1 MSPAGRRRPSF
12 RAAVLSLL
20 ASVSLLGSAPFLPR
34 KEPRPEDP
42 PRRQTWNRRLI
53 AQQPQALYRE
63 IVDSYVRKGLPGMV
77 LLVKTPEEGAWV
89 GSKGYARLEDRSP
102 MHADTVFHT
111 LGLTRLFLATSI
123 MMLRDEGRIDL
134 DAAIDRYLPAGVASR
149 VANSRSATVR
159 HLLAFVSGI
168 PDHSVDVPPWNDP
181 RLELDWYD
189 KLSEVF
195 DKPAL
200 FEPGREFHF
209 CNTDGKL
216 LAMIVDGLAGS
227 HVEFFRERIVDPLG
241 LEHTYYKNEPGLPH
255 LPAMADVYFDRYGD
269 GAVENI
275 GPDMRL
281 QVFRKG
287 YGDSGLFST
296 VGDIARFLEA
306 LFGGELV
313 TADSLRLMTAVAFPG
328 CHPNVGLGFKVY
340 EHFADRALY
349 GPACWSGGWG
359 HSAWFD
365 VYAFPMAGVII
376 GWGANLSA
384 ANVDGAGVFEYFDII
399 EDVAAAVFR

>member
-1 MSPAGRRRPSF
+1 MSRAGRPG
-12 RAAVLSLL
+12 AVLRTMILPLLAAGSLL
-20 ASVSLLGSAPFLPR
+20 RPAPLSPQKTPPPADSPRQMSRDRSVAGH
-34 KEPRPEDP
+34 
-42 PRRQTWNRRLI
+42 
-53 AQQPQALYRE
+53 QPQALYQG
-63 IVDSYVRKGLPGMV
+63 IVDAYVRKGLPGMV
-77 LLVKTPEEGAWV
+77 LLVKTPAEGTWT
-89 GSKGYARLEDRSP
+89 GTGGFARLEDRSP
-102 MHADTVFHT
+102 MRADTVFHA
-111 LGLTRLFLATSI
+111 LGLTRLFLATAV

-134 DAAIDRYLPAGVASR
+134 DASIDRYLPAGVASR

-168 PDHSVDVPPWNDP
+168 PEHSVEVPPWNDP
-181 RLELDWYD
+181 RLDLDWYD

-195 DKPAL
+195 DEPSL
-200 FEPGREFHF
+200 FDPGSEFHF

-216 LAMIVDGLAGS
+216 LAMIVDGVTGS
-227 HVEFFRERIVDPLG
+227 HVDFFRARIVDPLG
-241 LEHTYYKNEPGLPH
+241 LERTYYKSEPGLPH
-255 LPAMADVYFDRYGD
+255 LPSMADAYFDRYGD

-287 YGDSGLFST
+287 YGDAGLFST

-313 TADSLRLMTAVAFPG
+313 TAGSLRLMTAVAFPG
-328 CHPNVGLGFKVY
+328 CHPNVGLGFKIY
-340 EHFADRALY
+340 EHFADQALY
-349 GPACWSGGWG
+349 GPACWNGGWG

-365 VYAFPMAGVII
+365 FYVFPRAGVII